1 MKDLK
6 LVLQIPERI
15 TAKISKHLK
24 QKYNIASNNVSSNS
38 CALTL
43 NLRLLEKTHKSLS
56 KYILMHFLIILTLS
70 ILCMFLRYML
80 TWTIYQIVH
89 FKQH

>member
-43 NLRLLEKTHKSLS
+43 NLRLLEKRTSL
-56 KYILMHFLIILTLS
+56 
-70 ILCMFLRYML
+70 
-80 TWTIYQIVH
+80 
-89 FKQH
+89 